1 MWVFLCLK
9 IKKMFAKEV
18 WDYDEYKLQ
27 LCKKHGYILVIVWE
41 SNFLEDKNIINNII
55 KKHERTTN

>member
-1 MWVFLCLK
+1 
-9 IKKMFAKEV
+9 MFAKEV

-27 LCKKHGYILVIVWE
+27 LCKKHGYILEIVWE